1 MGKSAWKIPPAGPYT
16 QASFHLLATSLE
28 AGHPH
33 IPQGGRGWP
42 VRMLKA
48 SPTLLAP
55 QLPPGMLR
63 RGRAADKGRCG
74 PPDRPVL

>member
-1 MGKSAWKIPPAGPYT
+1 
-16 QASFHLLATSLE
+16 
-28 AGHPH
+28 
-33 IPQGGRGWP
+33 
-42 VRMLKA
+42 MLKA

-74 PPDRPVL
+74 IAQLVTNLLAMQETGVRFPEKIPWRRKW